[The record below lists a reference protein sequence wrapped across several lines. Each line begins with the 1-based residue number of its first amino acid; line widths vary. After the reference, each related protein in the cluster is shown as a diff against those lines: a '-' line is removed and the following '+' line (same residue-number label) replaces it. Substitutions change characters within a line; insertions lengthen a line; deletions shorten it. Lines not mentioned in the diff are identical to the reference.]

1 MYETPECIVDQA
13 TVELD
18 PEYRA
23 ALVLPPLK
31 FNSGLAKIICIS
43 LHDCMGK
50 STFSD
55 CGKISRTT

>member
-43 LHDCMGK
+43 LHDCMGE

-55 CGKISRTT
+55 